1 MSSDPRV
8 LSTTLAAWVHQ
19 IHLAG
24 IAPSHEDAAAY
35 LTRIDAATSSEE
47 GESAALGL
55 VEAIAAAVEGDS
67 PEQVATWAR
76 AWYGGRARTD
86 LGAAETREE
95 RLHGVRAYQ
104 FAHSVPWLAR
114 IWERADGQ
122 VAPSWLVIERVT
134 DEVFAMDPNPW
145 NDIDEDRRLPLTD
158 FMVLWELDGA
168 TSICLD

>member
-8 LSTTLAAWVHQ
+8 LPTTLAAWVHQ

-24 IAPSHEDAAAY
+24 IHPSHEDAAAY
-35 LTRIDAATSSEE
+35 LTRIDAATSPEE
-47 GESAALGL
+47 GEAAALGL

-76 AWYGGRARTD
+76 AWYGRRVCVD
-86 LGAAETREE
+86 LGGAATREE
-95 RLHGVRAYQ
+95 RLHRVRTYQ

-114 IWERADGQ
+114 IWERSGDT
-122 VAPSWLVIERVT
+122 VSPSWLVVERVT

-145 NDIDEDRRLPLTD
+145 NDIDEDRRLPVGD
-158 FMVLWELDGA
+158 FLVLWELDGA
-168 TSICLD
+168 TSVYLD